1 MRMAGSPSS
10 AFPSSPDTDLW
21 LTIRD
26 VVPPH
31 CAFWFASSGP
41 QTRLERY
48 ERRTTRSYSPV
59 SLFRPKPRDSSEM
72 ESPCMVRK

>member
-10 AFPSSPDTDLW
+10 AFPSFNNTLW

-31 CAFWFASSGP
+31 CAFWFTSSGP
-41 QTRLERY
+41 ETRLERY
-48 ERRTTRSYSPV
+48 ERRTTRSWTPV
-59 SLFRPKPRDSSEM
+59 SLSELRIRHGC
-72 ESPCMVRK
+72 EVDSPCMVRK